1 MDAAKAIRYN
11 AAARGVNFKLL
22 ELPAP
27 YKTNEPGTRR
37 FAEMVYIFQ
46 VLAQPPPA
54 GMRGPI
60 TLAALPASDLAAGMK
75 EAKAAKKATPKK
87 AAAKKS
93 APKKATASSS

>member
-1 MDAAKAIRYN
+1 MDMQKAIRYN
-11 AAARGVNFKLL
+11 AAARDVHFTLP

-27 YKTNEPGTRR
+27 YKTNEPGTKR

-46 VLAQPPPA
+46 VLEKLTAD
-54 GMRGPI
+54 GMLGPI
-60 TLAALPASDLAAGMK
+60 TLAALKASDLAAGMK
-75 EAKAAKKATPKK
+75 EAKAAKKAAPKK